1 MTTTFIQQGMTM
13 DARVHGFKIPVASL
27 VSVVFM
33 LLWVVLHEAA
43 VIPLAPSEARA
54 AALMARRNAGSTD
67 GSIVEVACSM
77 RDAMEDS
84 AAIDEEDE
92 PEKEE
97 SCGLVGLRWISA
109 EFRRLV

>member
-13 DARVHGFKIPVASL
+13 DARVHGFKIPLASL